1 MRSPRR
7 NFLSAAAGRP
17 PVDRQ
22 EPSPGKRPRIA
33 AVVTE
38 YRHRS
43 HACHILDRFLWGYGW
58 NGKHHYPPM
67 DLVSLY
73 VDQFPKSDLGRS
85 RVKLFPHLEIYPS
98 IAQALTLGGDRLAV
112 DGVLLIGEHGNY
124 PNNEKGQKLYPRY
137 EFFQEIVRVF
147 RKSGRTVPLFNDKH
161 LSWNWEW
168 AREMVDT
175 AREMR
180 FSFLAGS
187 SLPVSRR
194 LPPVEIPADAEVEE
208 VVCTGA
214 GGGMDGYGIHVLEAI
229 QGMVERRRGGETGVR
244 WLHAVQGENVWE
256 AMRTGSWEKGRWDLE
271 LFEACLCRTHHLP
284 SAREGFNHR
293 LPSLEEIPGQHIP
306 NQAPVA
312 CRYRHADGMKVTM
325 LLIEGVMHGFSFA
338 ARLKGRRK
346 PLSLYWYLPGNVLAN
361 FFNPQ
366 VNMIE
371 KLFLTGEAPFPIER
385 TLLTTG
391 LTAAGVESIWRGQ
404 IRLETP
410 HLAIQYQSAAES
422 TFWRS

>member
-1 MRSPRR
+1 MRSTRR
-7 NFLSAAAGRP
+7 GLLSAATGKAPNSPPEVSSGSRP
-17 PVDRQ
+17 Q
-22 EPSPGKRPRIA
+22 IA

-58 NGKHHYPPM
+58 NGKHHHPPM
-67 DLVSLY
+67 DLFSLY
-73 VDQFPKSDLGRS
+73 VDQFPESDLS
-85 RVKLFPHLEIYPS
+85 RDRAKIFPHMKMYPS
-98 IAQALTLGGDRLAV
+98 IAEALTRGGNRLAV
-112 DGVLLIGEHGNY
+112 DGILLIGEHGNY
-124 PNNEKGQKLYPRY
+124 PDNEKGQKQYPRY
-137 EFFQEIVRVF
+137 EFFQEIVKVF
-147 RKSGRTVPLFNDKH
+147 RDTGQTAPVFNDKH

-168 AREMVDT
+168 AKEMVAT
-175 AREMR
+175 AREMG
-180 FSFLAGS
+180 FAFMAGS

-194 LPPVEIPADAEVEE
+194 LPPVEIPSDAEVEE

-229 QGMVERRRGGETGVR
+229 QGMVERRRGGETGVE
-244 WLHAVQGENVWE
+244 WLQAYQAENVWE
-256 AMRTGSWEKGRWDLE
+256 AMRAGSWEKGGWDME

-284 SAREGFNHR
+284 SPREGFNHL
-293 LPSLEEIPGQHIP
+293 LPDLDEIPGQHIP
-306 NQAPVA
+306 NQDPVA
-312 CRYRHADGMKVTM
+312 CRYQHADGLKVTM

-338 ARLKGRRK
+338 ARLRGRNT

-366 VNMIE
+366 VYDIE
-371 KLFLTGEAPFPIER
+371 KMFLTGKAPFPVER

-391 LTAAGVESIWRGQ
+391 LTAAGVESIWQGE

-410 HLAIQYQSAAES
+410 HLAIEYQPAAES